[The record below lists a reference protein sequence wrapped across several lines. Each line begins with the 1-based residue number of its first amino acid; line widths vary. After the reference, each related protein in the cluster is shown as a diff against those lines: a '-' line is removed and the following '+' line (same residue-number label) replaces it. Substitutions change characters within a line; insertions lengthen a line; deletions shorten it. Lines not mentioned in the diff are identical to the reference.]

1 MADVYTSSL
10 VWNSTRIA
18 PTTSTCSNTWRPRL
32 CVRLWSRAWAACG
45 TSAQTLTGILGSR
58 WVPSKEAVIAWTAP
72 AAYKAEAGPFVERA
86 LNRHFNGKPWN
97 FTHTDM
103 QLRSKPWSGGSQV
116 VHRHR
121 KDPLRMP
128 SSMYTKGAPARHR
141 V

>member
-1 MADVYTSSL
+1 M
-10 VWNSTRIA
+10 
-18 PTTSTCSNTWRPRL
+18 L
-32 CVRLWSRAWAACG
+32 CKACG
-45 TSAQTLTGILGSR
+45 GCETRGVHAAQHTFALRTGRRLTREAHAGPPRAVELVQAHVHVAEVGLLALEH
-58 WVPSKEAVIAWTAP
+58 VGAVIAWTAP

-103 QLRSKPWSGGSQV
+103 KLRSKPWSGGSQV
-116 VHRHR
+116 VDRHR